1 MFTLMAASSASS
13 SYPMIWRAA
22 TNSHRRGVRQTRCPS
37 SLSCSHSSPISC
49 INGASLPQR
58 AKLDLNPS
66 HSLRHLSTSSQ
77 RHHPS
82 PTSSHSA
89 SSPSS
94 SRRPPP
100 APSKLASGHL
110 PNKPGSAFLSD
121 LDDCFFDQMR
131 VWKDKAG
138 NELTEIPTFRLL
150 DGKGRAVSKEAEARV
165 EELSKEEALQIYRY
179 MMLLPQLD
187 QVLYSAQRQGR
198 ISFWMTSYG
207 EEAAVIGTAA
217 ALSSVDEVYS
227 QYREL
232 GLLLYRGLPLDQ
244 LLAQVFGTHMDK
256 GKARQMPTH
265 IGSSEHHFHTISSPL
280 STQIPQA
287 AGSAYALK
295 RTPGREGD
303 VVACWFGEGAS
314 SEGDFHAGLNIAST
328 LHCPVLW
335 LARNNGFAISTPATE
350 QYRGDGI
357 ASRGPGYGTLTI
369 RVDGNDVLAVKVAV
383 AEAKKRALRESR
395 PVLIEL
401 MTYRIGHHST
411 SDDSGSYRP
420 TSSVEEWSKLDNPL
434 HRFRAHLLSRSWWDS
449 SSESSLI
456 ASHRKSV
463 LQALSVAEKAP
474 QPDPFETLFED
485 TWKEKPR
492 VLEEQ
497 KRELRRLVEKYG
509 EGWEPWR
516 KALEKVKKG

>member
-1 MFTLMAASSASS
+1 
-13 SYPMIWRAA
+13 
-22 TNSHRRGVRQTRCPS
+22 
-37 SLSCSHSSPISC
+37 
-49 INGASLPQR
+49 
-58 AKLDLNPS
+58 
-66 HSLRHLSTSSQ
+66 
-77 RHHPS
+77 
-82 PTSSHSA
+82 
-89 SSPSS
+89 
-94 SRRPPP
+94 
-100 APSKLASGHL
+100 
-110 PNKPGSAFLSD
+110 
-121 LDDCFFDQMR
+121 
-131 VWKDKAG
+131 
-138 NELTEIPTFRLL
+138 
-150 DGKGRAVSKEAEARV
+150 
-165 EELSKEEALQIYRY
+165 
-179 MMLLPQLD
+179 MLLPQLD

-244 LLAQVFGTHMDK
+244 LLAQIFGTHMDK

-328 LHCPVLW
+328 LRCPVLW

-383 AEAKKRALRESR
+383 AEAKRRALRESR

-420 TSSVEEWSKLDNPL
+420 TSSVEEWSKV
-434 HRFRAHLLSRSWWDS
+434 
-449 SSESSLI
+449 SSE
-456 ASHRKSV
+456 
-463 LQALSVAEKAP
+463 
-474 QPDPFETLFED
+474 
-485 TWKEKPR
+485 
-492 VLEEQ
+492 
-497 KRELRRLVEKYG
+497 
-509 EGWEPWR
+509 
-516 KALEKVKKG
+516 ALEGRILFQNGRPVTRAEQREV

>member
-1 MFTLMAASSASS
+1 MCK
-13 SYPMIWRAA
+13 
-22 TNSHRRGVRQTRCPS
+22 GVRWYVRAHQLIPLC
-37 SLSCSHSSPISC
+37 SLATTLHS
-49 INGASLPQR
+49 Q
-58 AKLDLNPS
+58 
-66 HSLRHLSTSSQ
+66 
-77 RHHPS
+77 
-82 PTSSHSA
+82 
-89 SSPSS
+89 
-94 SRRPPP
+94 
-100 APSKLASGHL
+100 
-110 PNKPGSAFLSD
+110 
-121 LDDCFFDQMR
+121 
-131 VWKDKAG
+131 
-138 NELTEIPTFRLL
+138 
-150 DGKGRAVSKEAEARV
+150 
-165 EELSKEEALQIYRY
+165 LSKEEALQIYRY

-420 TSSVEEWSKLDNPL
+420 TSSVEEWSKVSTAERNTKHQRSLSTVADTSFRLALSFSPLSLCQLDNPL